1 MKNEYSHPVMK
12 LQMKNNERGNIF
24 ELVLRAEI
32 GIRFELEVEFLIVC
46 DLFNH
51 ISAYP
56 SCETVKSVQYV
67 PICNKS
73 PDARILIRQ

>member
-1 MKNEYSHPVMK
+1 MKNKYFHPDMK
-12 LQMKNNERGNIF
+12 LQMKNNERGIIF

-32 GIRFELEVEFLIVC
+32 GIRFEFDVEFLIVC

-51 ISAYP
+51 ISVDP

-67 PICNKS
+67 PTCNKS
-73 PDARILIRQ
+73 PDTCVHIRQ